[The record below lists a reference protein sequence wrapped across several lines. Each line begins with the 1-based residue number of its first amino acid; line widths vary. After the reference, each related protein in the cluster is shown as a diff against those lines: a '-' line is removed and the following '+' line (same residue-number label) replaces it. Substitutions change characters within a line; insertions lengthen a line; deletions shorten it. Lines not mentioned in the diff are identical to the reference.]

1 MLQSFDEIIGHK
13 SVKAFLINK
22 LERNAVPPV
31 ILFNGSAGIG
41 KTSIAKLLSLYI
53 NGNTDKQ
60 RAAILVGN
68 SSIDCIRIYN
78 MSRVGEQYEE
88 LVEDL
93 NSTNLSSTGRKCV
106 IIDEV
111 HCMMQKAQ
119 DAILNSLEHLPENL
133 YVFLCTTEVTR
144 LSKPLLSRCLLLNL
158 RNLNEFETKQLILT
172 KLNNKNIKFSF
183 DRNKAIALIA
193 MWANNQPRLINNLI
207 DTFPENS
214 TITKDDLSLFVNP
227 EEVLT
232 AVQIIKYLYS
242 SMTLGIDFINSVTI
256 TNELLSMLLE
266 LLKVLLGGTSVFF
279 DEVAMSTLRAITVD
293 DNFNLDYALHF
304 IVAVTKE
311 ERISKRVFIAKFIE
325 NHSSEFLA
333 RNDIPSTDVLFETN
347 DIKTINDNAI
357 EKLKDQAKGTLQF
370 DTESVNLESL
380 FSTAVGGSL

>member
-1 MLQSFDEIIGHK
+1 MVRSFDEIIGHK
-13 SVKAFLINK
+13 SVKAFLKNK
-22 LERNAVPPV
+22 LERNSIPQV

-53 NGNTDKQ
+53 NGNTEKQ
-60 RAAILVGN
+60 RTAILDGN

-93 NSTNLSSTGRKCV
+93 NSVSLSSTGKKCV

-133 YVFLCTTEVTR
+133 YVFLCTTEVTK

-158 RNLNEFETKQLILT
+158 RNLNEFETKQLILA
-172 KLNNKNIKFSF
+172 KLNDKNIRFSF

-193 MWANNQPRLINNLI
+193 MWSNNQPRLINNLI

-232 AVQIIKYLYS
+232 AIQIVKYLYN
-242 SMTLGIDFINSVTI
+242 SMTLGIDFINSISI

-279 DEVAMSTLRAITVD
+279 DEQSMSTLRAITVD
-293 DNFNLDYALHF
+293 DKFSLDFALKF
-304 IVAVTKE
+304 IVEVTKHE
-311 ERISKRVFIAKFIE
+311 YISKRVFIAKFIE
-325 NHSSEFLA
+325 NHSSKFLSREDLPTKDA
-333 RNDIPSTDVLFETN
+333 TFEMNDLKTLGDNAVEKLREQATDLEFET
-347 DIKTINDNAI
+347 D
-357 EKLKDQAKGTLQF
+357 
-370 DTESVNLESL
+370 SVDLESL
-380 FSTAVGGSL
+380 FSNAVGGSL

>member
-60 RAAILVGN
+60 RAAILEGN

-93 NSTNLSSTGRKCV
+93 NSTNLSSTGSKCV

-158 RNLNEFETKQLILT
+158 RNLNEFETKQLILA

-242 SMTLGIDFINSVTI
+242 SMTLGIDFINSITI

-333 RNDIPSTDVLFETN
+333 RNDLPSTDVLFETN

-370 DTESVNLESL
+370 DTESVNLDSL

>member
-1 MLQSFDEIIGHK
+1 
-13 SVKAFLINK
+13 
-22 LERNAVPPV
+22 
-31 ILFNGSAGIG
+31 
-41 KTSIAKLLSLYI
+41 
-53 NGNTDKQ
+53 
-60 RAAILVGN
+60 
-68 SSIDCIRIYN
+68 
-78 MSRVGEQYEE
+78 
-88 LVEDL
+88 
-93 NSTNLSSTGRKCV
+93 
-106 IIDEV
+106 
-111 HCMMQKAQ
+111 MMQKAQ

-158 RNLNEFETKQLILT
+158 RNLNEFETKQLIMT

-242 SMTLGIDFINSVTI
+242 SMTLGIDFINSITI

-325 NHSSEFLA
+325 NHSSDFLA

-370 DTESVNLESL
+370 DTESVNLDSL